1 MQSNIKIG
9 KITLNNYRNHKFL
22 KLCPKNEI
30 IIINGQNGSG
40 KTNILESISLFD
52 TPNGFRNAKLND
64 LIRTSM
70 NGPHE
75 LFGVNIDIAKGI
87 KTNKVGVGIKKKDE
101 LYKKIISVDG
111 EKTTGN
117 YVRELISI
125 FWIIPKMSYLF
136 QANSDE
142 RRSFLDMMISSFDK
156 MHKKRINY
164 YEKYKSERLQILKN
178 WNNRQTEWLDIIE
191 EKMASTGII
200 LCDSRRSFLKLIEQN
215 YEKIHRDVGSLSFKL
230 TGFLDEKLS
239 NCPALEVEETF
250 VKILKTNRDKDK
262 VSGRTNISAN
272 KTDLSIYEKVSG
284 NDVRN
289 FSTGEQKVLVVS
301 LILSYLKILEK
312 FKVKKVIFLLD
323 DIFSYLDKTY
333 IKLILDKILSLRIQT
348 WITDV
353 RTDWIKDENNFFS
366 KIDIINIDD

>member
-1 MQSNIKIG
+1 MQSNTKIG

-64 LIRTSM
+64 LVSTSM

-75 LFGVNIDIAKGI
+75 LFGVNIDIEKGVKI
-87 KTNKVGVGIKKKDE
+87 NKVGVGIKKKDE

-111 EKTTGN
+111 EKLTGN
-117 YVRELISI
+117 YIKDLISI
-125 FWIIPKMSYLF
+125 FWIVPRMSYLF

-142 RRSFLDMMISSFDK
+142 RRSFLDMMISSFDE

-178 WNNRQTEWLDIIE
+178 WNNKQTEWLDIIE

-200 LCDSRRSFLKLIEQN
+200 LCDSRRSFLKLVEQN
-215 YEKIHRDVGSLSFKL
+215 YERIHRGIGSLSFKL

-262 VSGRTNISAN
+262 LSGRTNISAN

-301 LILSYLKILEK
+301 LILTYLKILEQ
-312 FKVKKVIFLLD
+312 FNVDKVIFLLD

-333 IKLILDKILSLRIQT
+333 IKLILEKILSLKIQT